1 MSNMSSLSA
10 PLSSISGHVSLPGS
24 LQTSLPGA
32 TNQQHGLPSSGHQS
46 LPGQHG
52 HSGILN
58 GNHASTSPD
67 IISSTTG
74 GFGNNQKSSSL
85 HNMSASSHQMSVSSH
100 QMSSAHS
107 VVMTSLGDQQQN
119 SLTST
124 VSGIRF
130 EQFFIKMKKTLKPE
144 LILFMN

>member
-24 LQTSLPGA
+24 VQTSLPGS
-32 TNQQHGLPSSGHQS
+32 TNQHGLPSSGHQS
-46 LPGQHG
+46 LPGHHG
-52 HSGILN
+52 IPCIIN
-58 GNHASTSPD
+58 GNHSSTSPD

-85 HNMSASSHQMSVSSH
+85 HNMSASSHQMS
-100 QMSSAHS
+100 SAHS
-107 VVMTSLGDQQQN
+107 VAMSLGDSQQMN

-124 VSGIRF
+124 VSGIRLVD
-130 EQFFIKMKKTLKPE
+130 IK
-144 LILFMN
+144 

>member
-24 LQTSLPGA
+24 LQTSLPGS
-32 TNQQHGLPSSGHQS
+32 TNQQHGLPSSSGHQS

-58 GNHASTSPD
+58 GNHASATSPD

-74 GFGNNQKSSSL
+74 GFGGNNQKSSSL
-85 HNMSASSHQMSVSSH
+85 HNMSIASSH

-107 VVMTSLGDQQQN
+107 VAMTSSLGDQQQMN

-130 EQFFIKMKKTLKPE
+130 VDFSVQK
-144 LILFMN
+144 

>member
-124 VSGIRF
+124 ASGIRF
-130 EQFFIKMKKTLKPE
+130 EHISVQKRKKTLTLK
-144 LILFMN
+144 